1 MTIRLRTATRAS
13 ACQPP
18 RVRLPRVTTRRAEA
32 SAPTRCRE
40 LTASWAILPASVL
53 LLSVWTAPAQADPQT
68 FDEALARA
76 AFSAPSLRASALGV
90 DAARA
95 AVPAAGLLPD
105 PRLSVGLDGYPVT
118 GPFAGQFD
126 EDFTML
132 RIGVEQEVPSR
143 ARRRAERDIAEAA
156 IGVAGAEES
165 VARREVRVAV
175 GLAWIDLFYAERRFA
190 ALEELLAT
198 LQPLWDAA
206 PAGVASGAYRPA
218 NALRPVQL
226 KADLDDRRS
235 SLAADIEK
243 ARAELAR
250 WTGDADPETVGP
262 PPQDDLDLTALR
274 NGIAQLPTV
283 RAYGAAARRAE
294 AEVDLAR
301 AGRRPDW
308 SFQASYAR
316 RDERFGDLFS
326 VGASVRLPIFPGRR
340 QDPVIAAR
348 AADALRVTAEREDAE
363 RVLTASLRSALAEYA
378 TAHDQW
384 VRSRDVVLPS
394 VLQRSDLETAS
405 YAAGRAGIVEVL
417 EAFTAVANA
426 RLDTLD
432 REAAVMRQVVEITL
446 TYGNDDR

>member
-143 ARRRAERDIAEAA
+143 ARRRADGFVQRVYNRAPGDVIAAGAPLVDLLIPTWGGAQTEYLAVRRTGNTPLIQAARQRLVLMGMSESLIASVERSGRARNTITISTPTGGVIKTLGVRAGMSVTQGMTLAEINGLATVWVNAAIPEALGSRLRVGQSVEVALTAFPGERFTGRLTALLPELVGDSRTVTGRIEMANRGGRLRPGMFGRITFGGGSTTALLVPTEAVIRTGERDI
-156 IGVAGAEES
+156 VML
-165 VARREVRVAV
+165 ARPEGRYQPAEVRVGREAGGQTEILA
-175 GLAWIDLFYAERRFA
+175 GLREGERIVASGQFLIASEASLSGVTARPIGPTSRPATA
-190 ALEELLAT
+190 APTGASM
-198 LQPLWDAA
+198 AA
-206 PAGVASGAYRPA
+206 PASRG
-218 NALRPVQL
+218 
-226 KADLDDRRS
+226 RS
-235 SLAADIEK
+235 S
-243 ARAELAR
+243 
-250 WTGDADPETVGP
+250 
-262 PPQDDLDLTALR
+262 Q
-274 NGIAQLPTV
+274 
-283 RAYGAAARRAE
+283 
-294 AEVDLAR
+294 
-301 AGRRPDW
+301 
-308 SFQASYAR
+308 
-316 RDERFGDLFS
+316 
-326 VGASVRLPIFPGRR
+326 
-340 QDPVIAAR
+340 
-348 AADALRVTAEREDAE
+348 
-363 RVLTASLRSALAEYA
+363 
-378 TAHDQW
+378 
-384 VRSRDVVLPS
+384 
-394 VLQRSDLETAS
+394 
-405 YAAGRAGIVEVL
+405 
-417 EAFTAVANA
+417 
-426 RLDTLD
+426 
-432 REAAVMRQVVEITL
+432 
-446 TYGNDDR
+446 